1 MPDAEHGGPGSGNQD
16 GSGAGSGHGSGG
28 GSTDGN
34 PNAGYGAPS
43 TGTGPNTNYGG
54 NPADANNPGVGTNQ
68 NEADNQDFDT
78 GYSGNQSFDNAPYD
92 GFDPSAAPV
101 GVGTNQNLANQQNFN
116 SFDSTVDAID
126 TDYGYYD
133 GVTVTTPSLGWANPN
148 VNQTPAYDPANVESQ
163 VMGQTQQTNYGP
175 TFSGMTS
182 PMGFGLMSN
191 NAQNLAAKNA
201 ANAAMAKAFGMDEAE
216 ARARTMAGL
225 SQYGQN
231 LDIGMSA
238 NPSLGF
244 DTNQSPNQ
252 EQNLEAQRSRIS
264 ATNKNLSYD
273 FATNRSPNFSAPSI
287 GLDDHDADLANLTGA
302 TVSNRTAYQGPG
314 KRGYAPPG
322 YERHED
328 NSMNITEQSVQSFVD
343 FVNRNILD
351 PRQKAK
357 AIKGFMEKHKMGLRE
372 LSIKNAKEY
381 DIGML
386 GYLPGIGLMNTIG
399 KGMRA
404 LAEKMGLTPG
414 VNTPAMNALEQAARQ
429 AGVMDKETGEYT
441 VEEMRATCN
450 GMQGYRWDEGSQS
463 CVPIQQ
469 DAETGAINPYNG
481 MISSP

>member
-1 MPDAEHGGPGSGNQD
+1 
-16 GSGAGSGHGSGG
+16 
-28 GSTDGN
+28 
-34 PNAGYGAPS
+34 
-43 TGTGPNTNYGG
+43 
-54 NPADANNPGVGTNQ
+54 
-68 NEADNQDFDT
+68 
-78 GYSGNQSFDNAPYD
+78 
-92 GFDPSAAPV
+92 
-101 GVGTNQNLANQQNFN
+101 
-116 SFDSTVDAID
+116 
-126 TDYGYYD
+126 
-133 GVTVTTPSLGWANPN
+133 
-148 VNQTPAYDPANVESQ
+148 
-163 VMGQTQQTNYGP
+163 
-175 TFSGMTS
+175 
-182 PMGFGLMSN
+182 
-191 NAQNLAAKNA
+191 
-201 ANAAMAKAFGMDEAE
+201 
-216 ARARTMAGL
+216 
-225 SQYGQN
+225 
-231 LDIGMSA
+231 
-238 NPSLGF
+238 
-244 DTNQSPNQ
+244 
-252 EQNLEAQRSRIS
+252 
-264 ATNKNLSYD
+264 
-273 FATNRSPNFSAPSI
+273 
-287 GLDDHDADLANLTGA
+287 
-302 TVSNRTAYQGPG
+302 
-314 KRGYAPPG
+314 RGYAPPG

-463 CVPIQQ
+463 CMPIQQ
-469 DAETGAINPYNG
+469 DAETGAINPFNG

>member
-16 GSGAGSGHGSGG
+16 GSGMGSGHGSGG
-28 GSTDGN
+28 DQSSGN
-34 PNAGYGAPS
+34 NNSVGA
-43 TGTGPNTNYGG
+43 GTGRNEN
-54 NPADANNPGVGTNQ
+54 NPAKGHSFDGFDFGGLFGGPEDDANP
-68 NEADNQDFDT
+68 
-78 GYSGNQSFDNAPYD
+78 S
-92 GFDPSAAPV
+92 FDPSAAPV

-163 VMGQTQQTNYGP
+163 VMGQTQQT
-175 TFSGMTS
+175 S
-182 PMGFGLMSN
+182 
-191 NAQNLAAKNA
+191 
-201 ANAAMAKAFGMDEAE
+201 
-216 ARARTMAGL
+216 
-225 SQYGQN
+225 
-231 LDIGMSA
+231 
-238 NPSLGF
+238 PSLGF

-273 FATNRSPNFSAPSI
+273 FDTNRSPNFSAPSL

-381 DIGML
+381 DIGLL
-386 GYLPGIGLMNTIG
+386 GYVPGIGLMNMIG

-463 CVPIQQ
+463 CMPIQQ

>member
-28 GSTDGN
+28 DQTGDYGGQGEFDGLGGN
-34 PNAGYGAPS
+34 TSSSSSSNSGNNNSVGA
-43 TGTGPNTNYGG
+43 GTGRNEN
-54 NPADANNPGVGTNQ
+54 NPAKGHSFDGFDFGGLFGGPEDDANP
-68 NEADNQDFDT
+68 
-78 GYSGNQSFDNAPYD
+78 S
-92 GFDPSAAPV
+92 FDPSAAPV

-148 VNQTPAYDPANVESQ
+148 VNPTPAYDPANVESQ
-163 VMGQTQQTNYGP
+163 VMGQTQQT
-175 TFSGMTS
+175 S
-182 PMGFGLMSN
+182 
-191 NAQNLAAKNA
+191 
-201 ANAAMAKAFGMDEAE
+201 
-216 ARARTMAGL
+216 
-225 SQYGQN
+225 
-231 LDIGMSA
+231 
-238 NPSLGF
+238 PSL
-244 DTNQSPNQ
+244 
-252 EQNLEAQRSRIS
+252 
-264 ATNKNLSYD
+264 
-273 FATNRSPNFSAPSI
+273 

-302 TVSNRTAYQGPG
+302 TVSNVDDHDADLANLTGAVVSNRTAYQGPG

-450 GMQGYRWDEGSQS
+450 GMQGHRWDEGSQS
-463 CVPIQQ
+463 CMPIQQ
-469 DAETGAINPYNG
+469 DAETGAINPFNG